1 VVYLPNLGTQL
12 INIITELWILRTGL
26 LELEIHHNRDWEMF
40 LMHSGLFVLI
50 FFFFFLDLENL
61 EFMNASIR
69 FLKIKRLQVMFENAE
84 GRL

>member
-1 VVYLPNLGTQL
+1 MVYLPNLGTQL

-50 FFFFFLDLENL
+50 FFFFFGSGKSGIHEC
-61 EFMNASIR
+61 IY
-69 FLKIKRLQVMFENAE
+69 KISEDKTITGDV
-84 GRL
+84 